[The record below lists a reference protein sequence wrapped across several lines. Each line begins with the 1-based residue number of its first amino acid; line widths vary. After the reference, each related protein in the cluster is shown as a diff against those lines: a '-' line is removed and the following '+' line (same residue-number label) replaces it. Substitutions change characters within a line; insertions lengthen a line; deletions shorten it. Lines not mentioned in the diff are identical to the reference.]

1 MVYEYGEFYLSQKT
15 RKKLYNRVIILY
27 AMLMVVPTFLDGL
40 TQLLLPRDKWKFA
53 AFFQRDNCRNWFGS
67 FGKSI

>member
-40 TQLLLPRDKWKFA
+40 TQLLLPRDK
-53 AFFQRDNCRNWFGS
+53 
-67 FGKSI
+67 